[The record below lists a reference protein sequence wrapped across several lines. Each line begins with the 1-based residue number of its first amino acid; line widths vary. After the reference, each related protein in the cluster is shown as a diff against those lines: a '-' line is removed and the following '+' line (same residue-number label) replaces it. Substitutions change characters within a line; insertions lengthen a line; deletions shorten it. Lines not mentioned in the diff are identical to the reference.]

1 MALGMK
7 RTFLTPLTAV
17 ETTDKEG
24 VGTIRFEG
32 NKVYKWVKLQ
42 NTTATVAVAAGD
54 AVAYAAATGHNT
66 NAVVSDVTDADATQP
81 LGAGLVQATIA
92 GVLATAY
99 YCWIQIKGP
108 ATALQA
114 IGGSAGDGHM
124 LMMSTTDKT
133 LTKLVFT
140 EGTPNTILGAYIGV
154 ATDAS
159 AKLVALDC
167 PF

>member
-1 MALGMK
+1 MPNGAK
-7 RTFLTPLTAV
+7 KAFVTPLDAV

-24 VGTIRFEG
+24 VGTIRWEG
-32 NKVYKWVKLQ
+32 NKCYKWVQLQ
-42 NTTATVAVAAGD
+42 NTTATVAVVAGD
-54 AVAYAAATGHNT
+54 AVAYFAETGHDT
-66 NAVVSDVTDADATQP
+66 SRVVSDVTDADTIP
-81 LGAGLVQATIA
+81 VGAGLVQATIA

-108 ATALQA
+108 ATAAQT
-114 IGGSAGDGHM
+114 IGGSAADGDQ
-124 LMMSTTDKT
+124 LMKSTSDKT
-133 LTKLVFT
+133 LTKQLFAGT
-140 EGTPNTILGAYIGV
+140 TPNIAAAAPFVGV